1 MKTKAAIE
9 QSINL
14 SRICLDR
21 MLRRKQAVTGV
32 ACLLVAGLWPAPPG
46 WAQDAADPA
55 ATPSVAVTK
64 VAREDLA
71 TEMTIPAE
79 FRPYAEVE
87 LHSKVSGYLQKIAVD
102 IGDQVKAGQAL
113 ATLEVPELQDD
124 LNNAIAM
131 KQRAEADFKNAHL
144 AYTRLVK
151 VDKEHPNLVALQDLD
166 VAEDKDSMA
175 AAAVAAAKA
184 DVEKFQTLE
193 DYTKITAPF
202 DGVITHRYA
211 DPGALI
217 QSGTASQSQSLP
229 LVRLSNNYRLRLDF
243 PVSVDFVKDIHVG
256 DPVEVRVESLGG
268 RTFTGEI
275 SRFTRQ
281 VDDQTRTMKAEL
293 ELANPKLEIVP
304 GMYAKVVLKLDQRPH
319 ALTVPIEAVVAGRQ
333 AKVNVI
339 TAGNEIEERK
349 VTLGVETPTQYEVLT
364 GLKEGEL
371 VMLGNP
377 GQLKPGQKVETK
389 LLDSTAV
396 Q

>member
-1 MKTKAAIE
+1 
-9 QSINL
+9 
-14 SRICLDR
+14 
-21 MLRRKQAVTGV
+21 
-32 ACLLVAGLWPAPPG
+32 
-46 WAQDAADPA
+46 
-55 ATPSVAVTK
+55 
-64 VAREDLA
+64 
-71 TEMTIPAE
+71 
-79 FRPYAEVE
+79 
-87 LHSKVSGYLQKIAVD
+87 
-102 IGDQVKAGQAL
+102 
-113 ATLEVPELQDD
+113 
-124 LNNAIAM
+124 
-131 KQRAEADFKNAHL
+131 
-144 AYTRLVK
+144 
-151 VDKEHPNLVALQDLD
+151 
-166 VAEDKDSMA
+166 
-175 AAAVAAAKA
+175 
-184 DVEKFQTLE
+184 
-193 DYTKITAPF
+193 
-202 DGVITHRYA
+202 
-211 DPGALI
+211 
-217 QSGTASQSQSLP
+217 
-229 LVRLSNNYRLRLDF
+229 
-243 PVSVDFVKDIHVG
+243 
-256 DPVEVRVESLGG
+256 VEVRVESLGG